1 METPTWVIYLETD
14 KPGALHTDRF
24 HNRYA
29 NMTLQL
35 TKPDAGGGRA
45 VLAPPILG
53 VAQHSRPARAAVPQ
67 ARVTGCCSALGATC
81 GVGSPDVAATAGAV

>member
-35 TKPDAGGGRA
+35 TKPD
-45 VLAPPILG
+45 
-53 VAQHSRPARAAVPQ
+53 
-67 ARVTGCCSALGATC
+67 
-81 GVGSPDVAATAGAV
+81 VGQAGARS